1 MNEIVGLVMVLSV
14 CVGALLCLIGGI
26 AWISTKSEIARMTTK
41 IDMSDRVNLV
51 EENKSLK
58 HRVEVLEAIVTDK
71 NYELNDKIT
80 RLKK

>member
-1 MNEIVGLVMVLSV
+1 MNEIVGLAMVLSI
-14 CVGALLCLIGGI
+14 CVGALLSLIGGI

-71 NYELNDKIT
+71 NYELNDKIA
-80 RLKK
+80 RLK